1 MRNACTELFDDQQRL
16 FYKHI
21 HVHKLILHLHAY
33 KMNYF
38 RTMKLANTTL
48 LNGSV
53 LRYRA
58 WNMRKLGAQAS
69 RGCSSISRERTSQ
82 VCFMG
87 NAHYCAIFFFLQ
99 NYELRRYSPAKWVS
113 YTVKSMKKKEAQTE
127 GFWKLFNYIQGENEK
142 GDLIL
147 SLACMHG
154 TYEDWL
160 EIHVHVAHLLL

>member
-1 MRNACTELFDDQQRL
+1 MRNTELFDDQQSM
-16 FYKHI
+16 FYKHLCVYMQMNWYYVFM
-21 HVHKLILHLHAY
+21 HM

-38 RTMKLANTTL
+38 RTMKLANITQ

-53 LRYRA
+53 LRYRV

-69 RGCSSISRERTSQ
+69 RGCSSISQERTSQ

-142 GDLIL
+142 GDLIM
-147 SLACMHG
+147 SSACMV
-154 TYEDWL
+154 L
-160 EIHVHVAHLLL
+160 M

>member
-21 HVHKLILHLHAY
+21 HVHKLILRLHAY

-38 RTMKLANTTL
+38 KTMKLANTTL

-69 RGCSSISRERTSQ
+69 RGCSSISRREQ
-82 VCFMG
+82 VRY
-87 NAHYCAIFFFLQ
+87 ASWETPTIAQSSFFFRIMNWDDIVQLSGLVTPW
-99 NYELRRYSPAKWVS
+99 NLWRRRKPRLKAS
-113 YTVKSMKKKEAQTE
+113 
-127 GFWKLFNYIQGENEK
+127 GNCLIIFK
-142 GDLIL
+142 GKMRKVTSFCL
-147 SLACMHG
+147 
-154 TYEDWL
+154 
-160 EIHVHVAHLLL
+160 

>member
-1 MRNACTELFDDQQRL
+1 MISKVCFTDIYVRANE
-16 FYKHI
+16 
-21 HVHKLILHLHAY
+21 LILSFMHM

-38 RTMKLANTTL
+38 RTMKLANTTQ

-53 LRYRA
+53 LRYRV
-58 WNMRKLGAQAS
+58 WNMRKPGAQAS
-69 RGCSSISRERTSQ
+69 RGCSSISQERTSQ

-147 SLACMHG
+147 SSACMV
-154 TYEDWL
+154 L
-160 EIHVHVAHLLL
+160 M